1 MKETH
6 HFYDPYLCG
15 TLSADEA
22 QHALRVLRLGVG
34 EQIHIVDGQGHLCL
48 AEVTKKGKQSLDY
61 RIVETRECPR
71 QWRGHLHIAL
81 APTKQAERTEWA
93 VEKATEIG
101 FDELTFLSCAN
112 SERSRVNMERVERIV
127 ISAMKQS
134 HSAWKPRVNGVTDF
148 LSFVQAERAGGRFI
162 CHCHEGE
169 KPLLLSMLDKEE
181 DATVLIGPEGD
192 FSEDEVKVALQ
203 HGFRPAS
210 LGHSRLRTETAAL
223 VAVHLMNI
231 IHTI

>member
-6 HFYDPYLCG
+6 HFYDPYLSG

-34 EQIHIVDGQGHLCL
+34 GQLHIVDGCGHLCL
-48 AEVTKKGKQSLDY
+48 AEVTKTGKQSLDY
-61 RIVETRECPR
+61 RIVETRESPR
-71 QWRGHLHIAL
+71 PWRGHLHIAL
-81 APTKQAERTEWA
+81 APTKQAERVEWA

-101 FDELTFLSCAN
+101 VDELTFLSCAN
-112 SERSRVNMERVERIV
+112 SERHTLNTERVERIV
-127 ISAMKQS
+127 VSAMKQS
-134 HSAWKPRVNGVTDF
+134 HSAWKPRIGAVTDF

-169 KPLLLSMLDKEE
+169 KPFLLDVLGRDG

-192 FSEDEVKVALQ
+192 FSEEEVQVALQ

-231 IHTI
+231 THTI